1 MVLGSSSGSSDHS
14 LVDPDPYMDPDPY
27 RVYRYPSVP
36 PSIPPS
42 LVASSRGS
50 RSSDGSKSLKA
61 ESVLRSRMRDIFWS
75 APIND
80 GSGSSTFF
88 LKALL
93 KHLILLSAFT
103 SFQYKKKNFVSTC

>member
-61 ESVLRSRMRDIFWS
+61 ESVLRSRMRDIFLV
-75 APIND
+75 
-80 GSGSSTFF
+80 GSD
-88 LKALL
+88 K
-93 KHLILLSAFT
+93 
-103 SFQYKKKNFVSTC
+103 